1 MKLLHV
7 YNKETGA
14 YISDDVIFPRQK
26 EIRGMVTKTRIETV
40 VTGTEKVGDYEYPI
54 YGDKEVEY
62 EEEDVIDYEDVYDI
76 PDNATEIP
84 LPQPNWKP
92 VWNGEEWIETI
103 TQEELD
109 EMNKPQIP
117 QEPSELEKLK
127 KKLELTEKALDDLI
141 MGSSVYKKELM
152 RNG

>member
-7 YNKETGA
+7 YNKDTGA
-14 YISDDVIFPRQK
+14 YIGDDVIFPRQE

-40 VTGTEKVGDYEYPI
+40 VIGTEKVGDYEYPK
-54 YGDKEVEY
+54 YGNIEVQY
-62 EEEDVIDYEDVYDI
+62 EEEDVIGYEDVYDI
-76 PDNATEIP
+76 PDNATELP

-92 VWNGEEWIETI
+92 VFKDGKWIETI

-117 QEPSELEKLK
+117 QSSELDKLK
-127 KKLELTEKALDDLI
+127 KQQELMQQALDELI
-141 MGSSVYKKELM
+141 ISSI
-152 RNG
+152 

>member
-1 MKLLHV
+1 MKQIHV

-14 YISDDVIFPRQK
+14 YVGDDVIFPRQE

-40 VTGTEKVGDYEYPI
+40 VIGTEKVGDYEYPVYDNI
-54 YGDKEVEY
+54 EVPY
-62 EEEDVIDYEDVYDI
+62 EEEDIIGYENVYDI

-92 VWNGEEWIETI
+92 VWNGEKWIETI

-117 QEPSELEKLK
+117 QPSELDKLK
-127 KKLELTEKALDDLI
+127 AELEVTKAAMAEFI
-141 MGSSVYKKELM
+141 MQQTLKGTGM
-152 RNG
+152 

>member
-14 YISDDVIFPRQK
+14 YIGDDVIFPRK
-26 EIRGMVTKTRIETV
+26 EEIRGMVTKTRIETV
-40 VTGTEKVGDYEYPI
+40 VTGKEEVDGYEYPVYENI
-54 YGDKEVEY
+54 EVQY
-62 EEEDVIDYEDVYDI
+62 EEEDVIGYKDVYDI

-92 VWNGEEWIETI
+92 VWNGEKWIETI

-117 QEPSELEKLK
+117 QPSELDKLK
-127 KKLELTEKALDDLI
+127 KQQELMQQALDELI
-141 MGSSVYKKELM
+141 ISSI
-152 RNG
+152 

>member
-1 MKLLHV
+1 MKQIHV

-14 YISDDVIFPRQK
+14 YVGDDVIFPRQE

-40 VTGTEKVGDYEYPI
+40 VIGTEKVGDYEYPI
-54 YGDKEVEY
+54 YGNEEVQY
-62 EEEDVIDYEDVYDI
+62 EEEDVIGYKDVYDI

-92 VWNGEEWIETI
+92 VWNGEKWIETI

-117 QEPSELEKLK
+117 QPSELDKLK
-127 KKLELTEKALDDLI
+127 AELEVTKAAMAEFI
-141 MGSSVYKKELM
+141 MQQTLKGTGM
-152 RNG
+152 

>member
-7 YNKETGA
+7 YNKETGS
-14 YISDDVIFPRQK
+14 YIGDDVIFPRQE

-40 VTGTEKVGDYEYPI
+40 VIGTEKVGGYEYPI
-54 YGDKEVEY
+54 YGNEEVQY
-62 EEEDVIDYEDVYDI
+62 EEEDVIGYEDVYDI

-92 VWNGEEWIETI
+92 VFKDGKWIETI

-109 EMNKPQIP
+109 ELNKPQIP
-117 QEPSELEKLK
+117 QPSELDKLK
-127 KKLELTEKALDDLI
+127 KQQELMQQALDELI
-141 MGSSVYKKELM
+141 ISSI
-152 RNG
+152 

>member
-14 YISDDVIFPRQK
+14 YISDEVIFPRQE

-40 VTGTEKVGDYEYPI
+40 VTGKEEVDGYEYPVYENI
-54 YGDKEVEY
+54 EVQY
-62 EEEDVIDYEDVYDI
+62 EEEDVIGYKDVYDI

-92 VWNGEEWIETI
+92 VWNGEKWIETI

-109 EMNKPQIP
+109 ELNKPQIP
-117 QEPSELEKLK
+117 QPSELDKLK
-127 KKLELTEKALDDLI
+127 KQQELMQQALDELI
-141 MGSSVYKKELM
+141 ISSI
-152 RNG
+152 

>member
-1 MKLLHV
+1 MKQIHV

-14 YISDDVIFPRQK
+14 YVGDDVIFPRQE

-40 VTGTEKVGDYEYPI
+40 VIGTEKVDGYEYPVYKNI
-54 YGDKEVEY
+54 EVQY
-62 EEEDVIDYEDVYDI
+62 EEEDVIGYEDVYDI

-92 VWNGEEWIETI
+92 VFKDGKWIETI

-109 EMNKPQIP
+109 ELNKPQIP
-117 QEPSELEKLK
+117 QPSELDKLK
-127 KKLELTEKALDDLI
+127 AELEVTKAAMAEFI
-141 MGSSVYKKELM
+141 MQQTLKGTGM
-152 RNG
+152 

>member
-7 YNKETGA
+7 YNKNTGA
-14 YISDDVIFPRQK
+14 YTGDDVIFPRK
-26 EIRGMVTKTRIETV
+26 EEIRGMVTKTRIETV
-40 VTGTEKVGDYEYPI
+40 VIGTEKVGDYEYPI
-54 YGDKEVEY
+54 FGNEEVQY
-62 EEEDVIDYEDVYDI
+62 EEEDVIGYKDVYDI

-109 EMNKPQIP
+109 ELNKPQIP
-117 QEPSELEKLK
+117 QPSELDKLK
-127 KKLELTEKALDDLI
+127 KQQELMQQALDELI
-141 MGSSVYKKELM
+141 ISSI
-152 RNG
+152 

>member
-1 MKLLHV
+1 M
-7 YNKETGA
+7 YNKDTGA
-14 YISDDVIFPRQK
+14 YVGDDVIFPRQE

-40 VTGTEKVGDYEYPI
+40 VIGTEKVGDYEYPVYDNI
-54 YGDKEVEY
+54 EVPY
-62 EEEDVIDYEDVYDI
+62 EEEDVIGYEDIYDI

-92 VWNGEEWIETI
+92 VWNGEKWIETI

-117 QEPSELEKLK
+117 QPSELDKLK
-127 KKLELTEKALDDLI
+127 AELEVTKAAMAEFI
-141 MGSSVYKKELM
+141 MQQTLKGTGM
-152 RNG
+152 

>member
-1 MKLLHV
+1 MKQIHV

-14 YISDDVIFPRQK
+14 YISDDVIFPKQE

-40 VTGTEKVGDYEYPI
+40 VIGTEKVGDYEYPI

-62 EEEDVIDYEDVYDI
+62 EEEDVIGYEDVYDI

-92 VWNGEEWIETI
+92 VFKDGKWIETI

-117 QEPSELEKLK
+117 QPSELEKFK
-127 KKLELTEKALDDLI
+127 KQHELMKQALDELI
-141 MGSSVYKKELM
+141 ISSI
-152 RNG
+152 

>member
-1 MKLLHV
+1 MKQIHV

-14 YISDDVIFPRQK
+14 YISDDVIFPRQE

-40 VTGTEKVGDYEYPI
+40 VIGTEKVGDYEYPVYDNI
-54 YGDKEVEY
+54 EVPY
-62 EEEDVIDYEDVYDI
+62 EEEDVIGYEDIYDI

-92 VWNGEEWIETI
+92 VWNGEKWIETI

-109 EMNKPQIP
+109 ELNKPQIP
-117 QEPSELEKLK
+117 QPSELDKLK
-127 KKLELTEKALDDLI
+127 KQQELMQKALDELI
-141 MGSSVYKKELM
+141 ISSI
-152 RNG
+152 

>member
-14 YISDDVIFPRQK
+14 YIGDDVIFPRQE

-40 VTGTEKVGDYEYPI
+40 VIGTEKVGDYEYPI
-54 YGDKEVEY
+54 YDNIEVPY
-62 EEEDVIDYEDVYDI
+62 EEEDVIEYKDVYDI
-76 PDNATEIP
+76 PDNATELP

-92 VWNGEEWIETI
+92 VWNGEKWIETI

-117 QEPSELEKLK
+117 QPSELEKFK
-127 KKLELTEKALDDLI
+127 KQHELMKQALDELI
-141 MGSSVYKKELM
+141 ISSI
-152 RNG
+152 

>member
-1 MKLLHV
+1 MKQIHV
-7 YNKETGA
+7 YHKETGA
-14 YISDDVIFPRQK
+14 YIGDDVIFPRQE

-40 VTGTEKVGDYEYPI
+40 VIGTEKVGDYEYPI

-62 EEEDVIDYEDVYDI
+62 EEEDIIGYEDIYDI

-92 VWNGEEWIETI
+92 VWNGEKWIETI

-117 QEPSELEKLK
+117 QPSELEKFK
-127 KKLELTEKALDDLI
+127 KQHELMKQALDELI
-141 MGSSVYKKELM
+141 ISSI
-152 RNG
+152 